1 MWWKDNRHALIGYAE
16 RVGTKLV
23 RDTTKWKFSSRRTDC
38 RWLTQLTMFFSVQHL
53 IGQDAKFSLVWRAAT
68 SGSTKKLPR
77 KAVLGMSVS
86 NICRQILKFTPT
98 GKYSEAELTSK
109 FSLYLLGQLIYG
121 TVLIFDRQVT
131 LFEVDARSAYEACRR
146 LPMEELLSQHLIKSE
161 STGKKRRRSK
171 ITMELNAGDIDI
183 NEPPESRFVG
193 LARRSDITMPETEP
207 FIWRRQD
214 LFHDE
219 EILAPIDFSKERFI
233 DWNDQRSSQNSK
245 SSEES
250 VQTVTGHRKEPT
262 LDPTLLN
269 EELPPFP
276 PPEAF
281 QNMDRESFFG
291 VISRAEH
298 KKLRL
303 QKKGDLMSRTLLI
316 SSTNNPLWEIWDSKD

>member
-1 MWWKDNRHALIGYAE
+1 MYEEYHCK
-16 RVGTKLV
+16 
-23 RDTTKWKFSSRRTDC
+23 
-38 RWLTQLTMFFSVQHL
+38 WLTQLTMFFSVQHL